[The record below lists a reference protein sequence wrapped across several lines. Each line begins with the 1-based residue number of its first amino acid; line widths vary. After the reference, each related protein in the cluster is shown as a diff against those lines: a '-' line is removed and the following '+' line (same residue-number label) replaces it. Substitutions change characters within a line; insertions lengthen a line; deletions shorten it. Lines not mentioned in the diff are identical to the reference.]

1 MRSIGLLLF
10 ASLFGFI
17 TLTNAQNGSVGQPF
31 TSLGQAQ
38 NVATDGVY
46 YFSLSGTSF
55 STYVR
60 VGGWVQVAIDFD
72 SGVGNLTQSNA
83 LNNSVR
89 GILTPTALS
98 TLGSATVTRVL
109 TSNGQLDVQNTRPGI
124 ITRIV
129 NNQTLLA
136 TPADNTD
143 NGGNWTGTN
152 TLATQFTNA
161 GNTQAYGLNLNIF
174 HAGNNG
180 DGIHWIPFYNQQM
193 IKFSAG
199 DIPNGAYFQLLVRAP
214 MVAVVSGPVINTQ
227 PSTSAQSVCLNA
239 AINALSVSATS
250 PNGSGITYQWYSNAS
265 ASNAGGTS
273 IGGATSSSY
282 TPPNNVVGTVYY
294 YVICTNNQGSATSTV
309 SAGITVNAIPQ
320 AAANSGSVDYLVV
333 GGGGGGGF
341 DGAGGGGGGQVK
353 TGSISLAS
361 GSYSV
366 TIGNGGANATGF
378 GAQAGNGGSTT
389 LSLPTPIVSIGGGG
403 GGSKGA
409 NGATG
414 GNGGGGGHS
423 NYAGA
428 AGAVGG
434 FAGGNAN
441 GDGGGGGGGAGTA
454 GATGSAGRN
463 GGDGV
468 LSSISGSATYYGG
481 GGGGGSYGSTGTA
494 LGGLG
499 GGGRGGLAYTPL
511 AVAGTPNTGG
521 GGGGAGEAQS
531 NPGRSGGSGVV
542 IVRYLGSPS
551 GTGGTITQTGGYTI
565 HTFNSNGTFAYNG
578 SSSAV
583 VPNVTVCGST
593 TATFTSTLAAG
604 LTLDWYNAAIGGTLL
619 SQGTSTYTTPVLA
632 STTTY
637 YVAVRNVSAGC
648 VSATR
653 TAVTAT
659 VNTTSFTST
668 TGASLCSTGTA
679 TLQAATAAGTINWY
693 AASTGGASLGTGTS
707 YTTPSIA
714 ATTTYYA
721 EVTNNGCTTN
731 PRVAVVASV
740 NSTPPTPTI
749 TQSGCGVLSLG
760 NYGGGNAL
768 DFGQFNSSSF
778 ITIPSSLNSVFNTNN
793 VTVEGWFKFDANNV
807 GFPMLIGEA
816 YVGDGKIT
824 FAMYKHGNYI
834 NAGYNNNG
842 WTLVTSAST
851 IQINTWMHIAA
862 TYDQTSIKIYINGNL
877 DATLNANA
885 ALPTGSESWYIGKR
899 WDSNDYFRGV
909 MDEIRIWNVARTQ
922 AQIQASMNTTVPTN
936 ATGLRAYYKLD
947 ESVGTSPAD
956 ATGNGYNGTLTN
968 GSIWQVPS
976 TSILG
981 ASQATY
987 LWSPGGQTTN
997 TITAATSG
1005 TYSVVATL
1013 SGCQSASASSS
1024 VVLGVTASSNQ
1035 TICSGTSPANLTLT
1049 GTAATIQWQSSS
1061 DNVNFTNIAGATS
1074 ATLSSAQM
1082 GNLNTT
1088 TYYRA
1093 YATSAVCAPSYSNT
1107 VTLTVNT
1114 TPSFT
1119 STTGASRCGTGTVT
1133 LQAATAAGTINWYAA
1148 LTGGA
1153 SLGTGTSFNTPSIAA
1168 TTTYYAAVT
1177 NNGCTTSPRT
1187 AVVATVN
1194 AIPTFSA
1201 TTGASICGTGT
1212 GTLQASTAA
1221 GTINWYAALTGGASL
1236 GTGTSYTTPSIATTT
1251 TYYADVT
1258 NNGCTTNPRVAVVAT
1273 VNTIPP
1279 IATNS
1284 PSGLTIDIL
1293 TVAGGGGAGYAR
1305 GGGGGAGGYIYST
1318 NVSYAAGTS
1327 DAITVGTGG
1336 SPGSDNAGTGVHATS
1351 GTNSSFG
1358 STYIAIGGGGGGSY
1372 GGGPQN
1378 GYNGGS
1384 GGGGANQSSS
1394 ANTGYGGTGTAGQGN
1409 AGGNSR
1415 CGGGGEVSGGGGGGA
1430 GGSGTHGTSNGCG
1443 SAANRPY
1450 NPGNGGNGLQN
1461 SISGTAVWY
1470 AGGGGGGGLG
1480 TSLNLQ
1486 GTNGLGGG
1494 QASYGGGGQCKLN
1507 ANNWVMESGGPGIVI
1522 VRYSGTP
1529 VATGGTITQVG
1540 GFTIHTFT
1548 TNGTFAFAGVASSA
1562 VIPNMTSCVAAAITF
1577 TGTVNAGYTLDW
1589 YNAASGGTL
1598 LSQGTS
1604 TYTTP
1609 VISTTTTYY
1618 VAVRNT
1624 TTGCVSATRTAVTA
1638 TINTASFTS
1647 TTGAS
1652 RCGTGTVTLQATTAA
1667 GTINW
1672 YAALTGGASLG
1683 TGTSYNTPS
1692 IATTTTYYADVTN
1705 NGCTSSPR
1713 TAVVATV
1720 NAIPTF
1726 SATTGASICGTGTV
1740 TLQAATAA
1748 GTINWYAALTGGA
1761 SLGTGT
1767 SYTTPSIATT
1777 TTYYADVTNNGC
1789 TSSPRTAVV
1798 ATVNAIPTF
1807 SATTGASRCGTGTVT
1822 LQAATAAGTIN
1833 WYAALTG
1840 GASLGTG
1847 TSFNTPSIAATT
1859 TYYADVTNNGCTSSP
1874 RTAVVATVNTIP
1886 TLPSTTGASIC
1897 GTGTATLQAT
1907 TAAGTINWYAA
1918 LTGGASLG
1926 TGTSYTTPSIATTT
1940 TYYVDV
1946 TDNGCTSSPRT
1957 AVVATVN
1964 ALPTPT
1970 ITQSGCGVLT
1980 LGNYGAGNALNL
1992 GTNNT
1997 SKYVS
2002 IPASLNASFNTNNIT
2017 VEGWFNLSA
2026 YDPAMPEPML
2036 VGEAYISDN
2045 KVTFMLSRYQNQI
2058 RAGYFSGSAWSLALS
2073 ASSIPANTWT
2083 HIAATYDQTSI
2094 KIYINGVLDGT
2105 LNASSPLPTG
2115 NEVWY
2120 LGKRFGGPDMIS
2132 GVMDEIRIWNV
2143 ARTQAQ
2149 IQAVMNTSVPTN
2161 STGLR
2166 AYYKLDESAGTSTAD
2181 ATGNGHNG
2189 TLINGPTWQVPSTSV
2204 LAGAAATFLWSPGG
2218 QTTNTITA
2226 ATNGTYTAVVTSA
2239 VGCQSAPVSANVVM
2253 GGVASSSQTVCP
2265 GLLPSAITLTNY
2277 GGTLQWQTS
2286 NDNVTF
2292 TNIAGQT
2299 SATLPANAIGIMAGT
2314 KYIRALVTNGG
2325 CVIPSNVVTLSP
2337 ANVNVLTP
2345 LTASS
2350 YVWNGQS
2357 SSDWGTLSN
2366 WYSYNGTSLVP
2377 AATLPGST
2385 ANTVIPANT
2394 GCILTQPTLSS
2405 GAIIINSLV
2414 LETGSQLT
2422 QSGGTLLLYTNF
2434 VKNGNL
2440 NSTGGLINF
2449 YGPTAATISG
2459 SGAVQF
2465 TKMRV
2470 NKLAGAT
2477 LTLQIPV
2484 TVSDSLTMILGNIYT
2499 TTNNLLTLGLNSA
2512 SPGKLVYTNGT
2523 VVGPLKRFFANVA
2536 VSGLAGRF
2544 PVGTATYNR
2553 YAQFSFASSPG
2564 VNQSLTVNYAS
2575 GAPLSGGNILYNG
2588 LPLWASNSLMQNYSA
2603 DGYWNVI
2610 PTNNDYT
2617 STINTAPYEV
2627 TLYANNL
2634 TGMQTPQV
2642 CRIIKSAGSNTAAQ
2656 NHVAWSACGTHT
2668 AIAGGASPL
2677 AFLISSTASQG
2688 FSWFNIGT
2696 PNSQALPVEF
2706 AGMTTTCEE
2715 EAISIRWS
2723 TESEHNNDYF
2733 RIEKSTDG
2741 STWDILGYV
2750 DAVGNSSVLNGYE
2763 FLDVEYR
2770 SNTYYRLYQ
2779 VDQDGSEELLSTMYS
2794 DCNVATDEIAS
2805 FPNPSD
2811 ESFSIFWKQFN
2822 TNGDG
2827 TITIRDINGKTMHH
2841 ETVALSLGANLF
2853 MIKAH
2858 LAPGVY
2864 MIELIDDNFERSLI
2878 KHVVK

>member
-1 MRSIGLLLF
+1 MRSIGLFLF
-10 ASLFGFI
+10 VSLFGFI
-17 TLTNAQNGSVGQPF
+17 TLTNAQNGSAGQPF

-38 NVATDGVY
+38 NVASDGVY
-46 YFSLSGTSF
+46 YFSLSGTTF

-72 SGVGNLTQSNA
+72 AGVGNLPQSNA
-83 LNNSVR
+83 LNNTVR
-89 GILTPTALS
+89 GILSTSALS

-152 TLATQFTNA
+152 TLATQFTNG
-161 GNTQAYGLNLNIF
+161 GNTQAYGLHSNIF

-193 IKFSAG
+193 IKFNAG

-214 MVAVVSGPVINTQ
+214 MVAVIAGPTINTQ
-227 PSTSAQSVCLNA
+227 PSTTAQSICLNA
-239 AINALSVSATS
+239 ATNALSVSATS

-265 ASNAGGTS
+265 NSNVGGTA
-273 IGGATSSSY
+273 IGGASSSSF
-282 TPPNNVVGTVYY
+282 TPPNNVAGTVYY
-294 YVICTNNQGSATSTV
+294 YVICTNNQGSTTSNV
-309 SAGITVNAIPQ
+309 SAGITVNAAPQ

-353 TGSISLAS
+353 TGTLSLAS
-361 GSYSV
+361 GSYAV
-366 TIGNGGANATGF
+366 TIGNGGANATSF

-389 LSLPTPIVSIGGGG
+389 LSFPTPIVSIGGGG

-428 AGAVGG
+428 AGAAGG

-463 GGDGV
+463 GGDGL

-481 GGGGGSYGSTGTA
+481 GGGGGTYGSSGTA

-499 GGGRGGLAYTPL
+499 GGGRGGVGFAPL
-511 AVAGTPNTGG
+511 AVVGTPNTGG

-542 IVRYLGSPS
+542 IVRYLGSPA
-551 GTGGTITQTGGYTI
+551 GTGGIITQSGGYTI

-593 TATFTSTLAAG
+593 SATFTSTLPAG
-604 LTLDWYNAAIGGTLL
+604 LTLDWYNAASGGTLL

-648 VSATR
+648 VSAIR

-659 VNTTSFTST
+659 VN
-668 TGASLCSTGTA
+668 A
-679 TLQAATAAGTINWY
+679 T
-693 AASTGGASLGTGTS
+693 
-707 YTTPSIA
+707 
-714 ATTTYYA
+714 
-721 EVTNNGCTTN
+721 
-731 PRVAVVASV
+731 
-740 NSTPPTPTI
+740 
-749 TQSGCGVLSLG
+749 
-760 NYGGGNAL
+760 
-768 DFGQFNSSSF
+768 
-778 ITIPSSLNSVFNTNN
+778 
-793 VTVEGWFKFDANNV
+793 
-807 GFPMLIGEA
+807 
-816 YVGDGKIT
+816 
-824 FAMYKHGNYI
+824 
-834 NAGYNNNG
+834 
-842 WTLVTSAST
+842 
-851 IQINTWMHIAA
+851 
-862 TYDQTSIKIYINGNL
+862 
-877 DATLNANA
+877 
-885 ALPTGSESWYIGKR
+885 
-899 WDSNDYFRGV
+899 
-909 MDEIRIWNVARTQ
+909 
-922 AQIQASMNTTVPTN
+922 
-936 ATGLRAYYKLD
+936 
-947 ESVGTSPAD
+947 
-956 ATGNGYNGTLTN
+956 
-968 GSIWQVPS
+968 
-976 TSILG
+976 
-981 ASQATY
+981 
-987 LWSPGGQTTN
+987 
-997 TITAATSG
+997 
-1005 TYSVVATL
+1005 
-1013 SGCQSASASSS
+1013 
-1024 VVLGVTASSNQ
+1024 
-1035 TICSGTSPANLTLT
+1035 
-1049 GTAATIQWQSSS
+1049 
-1061 DNVNFTNIAGATS
+1061 
-1074 ATLSSAQM
+1074 
-1082 GNLNTT
+1082 
-1088 TYYRA
+1088 
-1093 YATSAVCAPSYSNT
+1093 
-1107 VTLTVNT
+1107 
-1114 TPSFT
+1114 SFT

-1168 TTTYYAAVT
+1168 TTTYYAEVT
-1177 NNGCTTSPRT
+1177 NNGCTSSPRT

-1194 AIPTFSA
+1194 AIPTFSS
-1201 TTGASICGTGT
+1201 TTGASICGTST
-1212 GTLQASTAA
+1212 GTLQATTAA

-1236 GTGTSYTTPSIATTT
+1236 GTGTSYTTPSIAATT

-1258 NNGCTTNPRVAVVAT
+1258 NNGCTSSPRTSVVAT
-1273 VNTIPP
+1273 VNSLPQ
-1279 IATNS
+1279 AAGNS
-1284 PSGLTIDIL
+1284 GTSVDYL
-1293 TVAGGGGAGYAR
+1293 VV
-1305 GGGGGAGGYIYST
+1305 GGGGGGGHEGGGGGGGGQVKTGSVSFLNGSFAVTIGNGGAGATTISSQASNGGTTTLSLPT
-1318 NVSYAAGTS
+1318 PVVS
-1327 DAITVGTGG
+1327 
-1336 SPGSDNAGTGVHATS
+1336 
-1351 GTNSSFG
+1351 
-1358 STYIAIGGGGGGSY
+1358 IGGGGGGSKNAQGAS
-1372 GGGPQN
+1372 GGN
-1378 GYNGGS
+1378 
-1384 GGGGANQSSS
+1384 GGGGGHPGFSGGAG
-1394 ANTGYGGTGTAGQGN
+1394 AAGGFAGGTAN
-1409 AGGNSR
+1409 N
-1415 CGGGGEVSGGGGGGA
+1415 EIGGGGA
-1430 GGSGTHGTSNGCG
+1430 GAGAVGTSASN
-1443 SAANRPY
+1443 S
-1450 NPGNGGNGLQN
+1450 NGGIGVSS
-1461 SISGTAVWY
+1461 SISGSATFY
-1470 AGGGGGGGLG
+1470 GGGGGGGSWHIG
-1480 TSLNLQ
+1480 T
-1486 GTNGLGGG
+1486 GGG
-1494 QASYGGGGQCKLN
+1494 QGGQGGGG
-1507 ANNWVMESGGPGIVI
+1507 SGGTALSPLATSGAANTGGGGGGSGNSQSTPVAKNGGSGIVI
-1522 VRYSGTP
+1522 VRYLGSPSG
-1529 VATGGTITQVG
+1529 TGGTITQSG
-1540 GFTIHTFT
+1540 GYTIHTFNS
-1548 TNGTFAFAGVASSA
+1548 NGTFTFNNPSSA
-1562 VIPNMTSCVAAAITF
+1562 VVPNVTICGSTSATF
-1577 TGTVNAGYTLDW
+1577 TGTVAAGFTLDW
-1589 YNAASGGTL
+1589 YDAASGGNL
-1598 LSQGTS
+1598 LSQGTL

-1609 VISTTTTYY
+1609 ALASTTIYY
-1618 VAVRNT
+1618 VAVRNVS
-1624 TTGCVSATRTAVTA
+1624 TGCVSATRTTVTA
-1638 TINTASFTS
+1638 TVNATSFTS

-1652 RCGTGTVTLQATTAA
+1652 RCGTGTVTLQAAAAA

-1683 TGTSYNTPS
+1683 TGSNFTTPS
-1692 IATTTTYYADVTN
+1692 IAATTTYYVQVTN
-1705 NGCTSSPR
+1705 NGCTTNPR
-1713 TAVVATV
+1713 VAVVATV

-1726 SATTGASICGTGTV
+1726 SSTTGASICGGPSTL

-1789 TSSPRTAVV
+1789 TSSPRASIV
-1798 ATVNAIPTF
+1798 ATVIP
-1807 SATTGASRCGTGTVT
+1807 
-1822 LQAATAAGTIN
+1822 
-1833 WYAALTG
+1833 
-1840 GASLGTG
+1840 
-1847 TSFNTPSIAATT
+1847 
-1859 TYYADVTNNGCTSSP
+1859 
-1874 RTAVVATVNTIP
+1874 
-1886 TLPSTTGASIC
+1886 
-1897 GTGTATLQAT
+1897 
-1907 TAAGTINWYAA
+1907 
-1918 LTGGASLG
+1918 
-1926 TGTSYTTPSIATTT
+1926 
-1940 TYYVDV
+1940 
-1946 TDNGCTSSPRT
+1946 
-1957 AVVATVN
+1957 
-1964 ALPTPT
+1964 
-1970 ITQSGCGVLT
+1970 
-1980 LGNYGAGNALNL
+1980 
-1992 GTNNT
+1992 
-1997 SKYVS
+1997 
-2002 IPASLNASFNTNNIT
+2002 
-2017 VEGWFNLSA
+2017 
-2026 YDPAMPEPML
+2026 
-2036 VGEAYISDN
+2036 
-2045 KVTFMLSRYQNQI
+2045 
-2058 RAGYFSGSAWSLALS
+2058 
-2073 ASSIPANTWT
+2073 SSI
-2083 HIAATYDQTSI
+2083 
-2094 KIYINGVLDGT
+2094 
-2105 LNASSPLPTG
+2105 
-2115 NEVWY
+2115 
-2120 LGKRFGGPDMIS
+2120 
-2132 GVMDEIRIWNV
+2132 
-2143 ARTQAQ
+2143 
-2149 IQAVMNTSVPTN
+2149 
-2161 STGLR
+2161 
-2166 AYYKLDESAGTSTAD
+2166 
-2181 ATGNGHNG
+2181 
-2189 TLINGPTWQVPSTSV
+2189 
-2204 LAGAAATFLWSPGG
+2204 
-2218 QTTNTITA
+2218 
-2226 ATNGTYTAVVTSA
+2226 
-2239 VGCQSAPVSANVVM
+2239 
-2253 GGVASSSQTVCP
+2253 ASSSQTVCP

-2286 NDNVTF
+2286 NDNVNF

-2299 SATLPANAIGIMAGT
+2299 SATLPANSIGIMSGT
-2314 KYIRALVTNGG
+2314 KYIRAMVTNGA

-2385 ANTVIPANT
+2385 ANTIIPANT

-2434 VKNGNL
+2434 VKNGSL
-2440 NSTGGLINF
+2440 ISTGGLINF
-2449 YGPTAATISG
+2449 YGPTSATISG

-2512 SPGKLVYTNGT
+2512 TPGKLAYTSGT
-2523 VVGPLKRFFANVA
+2523 VVGPLKRFFANA
-2536 VSGLAGRF
+2536 VVTGLAGRF

-2553 YAQFSFASSPG
+2553 YAEFSFATSPG
-2564 VNQSLTVNYAS
+2564 SNQYLTVQYVS

-2627 TLYANNL
+2627 TLFANNL

-2668 AIAGGASPL
+2668 AIAGGANPL

-2733 RIEKSTDG
+2733 RIEKSADG
-2741 STWDILGYV
+2741 GAWDILGYV

-2763 FLDVEYR
+2763 YLDVEYR
-2770 SNTYYRLYQ
+2770 SNSYYRLYQ
-2779 VDQDGSEELLSTMYS
+2779 VDQDGSEELLSTLYS
-2794 DCNVATDEIAS
+2794 DCDVATDEITS
-2805 FPNPSD
+2805 FPNPSH

-2822 TNGDG
+2822 TSGDG

-2853 MIKAH
+2853 IIKEH

-2864 MIELIDDNFERSLI
+2864 MIELIDDNYERRLI

>member
-1 MRSIGLLLF
+1 
-10 ASLFGFI
+10 
-17 TLTNAQNGSVGQPF
+17 
-31 TSLGQAQ
+31 
-38 NVATDGVY
+38 
-46 YFSLSGTSF
+46 
-55 STYVR
+55 
-60 VGGWVQVAIDFD
+60 
-72 SGVGNLTQSNA
+72 
-83 LNNSVR
+83 
-89 GILTPTALS
+89 
-98 TLGSATVTRVL
+98 
-109 TSNGQLDVQNTRPGI
+109 
-124 ITRIV
+124 
-129 NNQTLLA
+129 
-136 TPADNTD
+136 
-143 NGGNWTGTN
+143 
-152 TLATQFTNA
+152 
-161 GNTQAYGLNLNIF
+161 
-174 HAGNNG
+174 
-180 DGIHWIPFYNQQM
+180 
-193 IKFSAG
+193 
-199 DIPNGAYFQLLVRAP
+199 
-214 MVAVVSGPVINTQ
+214 
-227 PSTSAQSVCLNA
+227 
-239 AINALSVSATS
+239 
-250 PNGSGITYQWYSNAS
+250 
-265 ASNAGGTS
+265 
-273 IGGATSSSY
+273 
-282 TPPNNVVGTVYY
+282 
-294 YVICTNNQGSATSTV
+294 
-309 SAGITVNAIPQ
+309 
-320 AAANSGSVDYLVV
+320 
-333 GGGGGGGF
+333 
-341 DGAGGGGGGQVK
+341 
-353 TGSISLAS
+353 
-361 GSYSV
+361 
-366 TIGNGGANATGF
+366 
-378 GAQAGNGGSTT
+378 
-389 LSLPTPIVSIGGGG
+389 
-403 GGSKGA
+403 
-409 NGATG
+409 
-414 GNGGGGGHS
+414 
-423 NYAGA
+423 
-428 AGAVGG
+428 
-434 FAGGNAN
+434 
-441 GDGGGGGGGAGTA
+441 
-454 GATGSAGRN
+454 
-463 GGDGV
+463 V

-499 GGGRGGLAYTPL
+499 GGGRGGLGNSPL
-511 AVAGTPNTGG
+511 AVVGTPNTGG

-542 IVRYLGSPS
+542 IVRYLGSPA
-551 GTGGTITQTGGYTI
+551 GTGGTITQSGGYTI

-604 LTLDWYNAAIGGTLL
+604 LTLDWYNAASGGTLL

-659 VNTTSFTST
+659 VNPTSFTST

-768 DFGQFNSSSF
+768 DFGQYNSSSF

-793 VTVEGWFKFDANNV
+793 VTVEGWFKFDPNNV

-816 YVGDGKIT
+816 FVSDGKIT
-824 FAMYKHGNYI
+824 FCMHKQGNTI
-834 NAGYNNNG
+834 IAGFYNNG
-842 WTLVTSAST
+842 WTVVTSAST
-851 IQINTWMHIAA
+851 IQYNTWMHIAA

-877 DATLNANA
+877 DATLNVNA
-885 ALPTGSESWYIGKR
+885 ALPTGSESWYIGRR
-899 WDSNDYFRGV
+899 WDHNDYFRGV

-947 ESVGTSPAD
+947 ESAGTSPAD

-1049 GTAATIQWQSSS
+1049 GTAATIQWQSST
-1061 DNVNFTNIAGATS
+1061 DNVNFTNIGGATS

-1082 GNLNTT
+1082 GNLNAT

-1107 VTLTVNT
+1107 VTITVNT
-1114 TPSFT
+1114 NPSFT

-1153 SLGTGTSFNTPSIAA
+1153 SLGAGTSFNTPSIAA

-1177 NNGCTTSPRT
+1177 NNGCTSSPRT

-1194 AIPTFSA
+1194 AIPTFSS
-1201 TTGASICGTGT
+1201 TTGASICGTST
-1212 GTLQASTAA
+1212 GTLQAATAA

-1236 GTGTSYTTPSIATTT
+1236 GTGTSYTTPSIAATT
-1251 TYYADVT
+1251 TYYADVTNNGCTSSPRTSVVATVNSLPQAAGNSGTTVDYLVVGGGGGGGQEGGGGGGGGQVKTGSVSFLNGSFAVTIGNGGAGATTISSQASNGGTTTLSLPTPVVSIGGGGGGSKNAQGASGGNGGGGGHPGFSGGAGAAGGFAGGTANNEIGGGGAGAGAVGTSASNSNGGIGVSSSISGSATFYGGGGGGGSWQVGTSGGQGGQGGGGSGGTASSPLATSGAANTGGGGGGSGNSGSTPVAKNGGSGIVIVRYLGSPSGTGGTITQSGGYTIHTFNSNGTFAFNNPSTAVVTNVTVCGLTSATFTGTVAAGFTLDWYDAASGGNLLSQGTLTYTTPALASTTIYYVAVRNVSTGCVSATRTAVTATVNATGFTSTTGASRCGTGTVTLQAATAAGTINWYSALTGGASLGAGTSFTTPSIAATTTYYVQVT

-1273 VNTIPP
+1273 VN
-1279 IATNS
+1279 
-1284 PSGLTIDIL
+1284 
-1293 TVAGGGGAGYAR
+1293 
-1305 GGGGGAGGYIYST
+1305 
-1318 NVSYAAGTS
+1318 
-1327 DAITVGTGG
+1327 
-1336 SPGSDNAGTGVHATS
+1336 
-1351 GTNSSFG
+1351 
-1358 STYIAIGGGGGGSY
+1358 
-1372 GGGPQN
+1372 
-1378 GYNGGS
+1378 
-1384 GGGGANQSSS
+1384 
-1394 ANTGYGGTGTAGQGN
+1394 
-1409 AGGNSR
+1409 
-1415 CGGGGEVSGGGGGGA
+1415 
-1430 GGSGTHGTSNGCG
+1430 
-1443 SAANRPY
+1443 
-1450 NPGNGGNGLQN
+1450 
-1461 SISGTAVWY
+1461 
-1470 AGGGGGGGLG
+1470 
-1480 TSLNLQ
+1480 
-1486 GTNGLGGG
+1486 
-1494 QASYGGGGQCKLN
+1494 
-1507 ANNWVMESGGPGIVI
+1507 
-1522 VRYSGTP
+1522 
-1529 VATGGTITQVG
+1529 
-1540 GFTIHTFT
+1540 
-1548 TNGTFAFAGVASSA
+1548 
-1562 VIPNMTSCVAAAITF
+1562 
-1577 TGTVNAGYTLDW
+1577 
-1589 YNAASGGTL
+1589 
-1598 LSQGTS
+1598 
-1604 TYTTP
+1604 
-1609 VISTTTTYY
+1609 
-1618 VAVRNT
+1618 
-1624 TTGCVSATRTAVTA
+1624 
-1638 TINTASFTS
+1638 
-1647 TTGAS
+1647 
-1652 RCGTGTVTLQATTAA
+1652 
-1667 GTINW
+1667 
-1672 YAALTGGASLG
+1672 
-1683 TGTSYNTPS
+1683 
-1692 IATTTTYYADVTN
+1692 
-1705 NGCTSSPR
+1705 
-1713 TAVVATV
+1713 
-1720 NAIPTF
+1720 AIPTF
-1726 SATTGASICGTGTV
+1726 SSTTGASICGGPSTL

-1798 ATVNAIPTF
+1798 ATVNAIPSLT
-1807 SATTGASRCGTGTVT
+1807 STTGASRCGTGTVT

-1840 GASLGTG
+1840 GASLATG

-1886 TLPSTTGASIC
+1886 TLTSTTGASIC

-1926 TGTSYTTPSIATTT
+1926 TGTSFNTPSIATTT

-1946 TDNGCTSSPRT
+1946 TNNGCTSSPRT

-2002 IPASLNASFNTNNIT
+2002 IPSSLNASFNTNNIT

-2026 YDPAMPEPML
+2026 YDPAMPEPTL

-2105 LNASSPLPTG
+2105 LNTSSPLPTG

-2120 LGKRFGGPDMIS
+2120 LGKRFAGPDMIS

-2161 STGLR
+2161 ATGLR

-2189 TLINGPTWQVPSTSV
+2189 TLINSPTWQVPSTSV

-2299 SATLPANAIGIMAGT
+2299 SATLAANAIGIMAGT
-2314 KYIRALVTNGG
+2314 KYIRAMVTNGG
-2325 CVIPSNVVTLSP
+2325 CVTPSNVVTLSP

-2434 VKNGNL
+2434 VKNGSL
-2440 NSTGGLINF
+2440 ISTGGLMNF
-2449 YGPTAATISG
+2449 YGPTSATISG

-2470 NKLAGAT
+2470 NKLAGAS

-2512 SPGKLVYTNGT
+2512 TPGKLAYTNGT
-2523 VVGPLKRFFANVA
+2523 IVGPFKRFFANA
-2536 VSGLAGRF
+2536 AISGLAGRF

-2564 VNQSLTVNYAS
+2564 VDQSLTVNYAS

-2642 CRIIKSAGSNTAAQ
+2642 CRIIKSAGSNTSAQ

-2668 AIAGGASPL
+2668 AIAGGANPL

-2715 EAISIRWS
+2715 EVISIRWS
-2723 TESEHNNDYF
+2723 TESEYNNDYF

-2741 STWDILGYV
+2741 SAWDILGYV
-2750 DAVGNSSVLNGYE
+2750 DAVGNSSILNGYE

-2822 TNGDG
+2822 TSGDG

-2853 MIKAH
+2853 MIKAP

-2864 MIELIDDNFERSLI
+2864 MIELMDDNYERSLI

>member
-1 MRSIGLLLF
+1 MRSICLF
-10 ASLFGFI
+10 LFVSLFGFI
-17 TLTNAQNGSVGQPF
+17 TLTNAQNGSVSQPF

-38 NVATDGVY
+38 NVASDGVY
-46 YFSLSGTSF
+46 YFSLSGTTF
-55 STYVR
+55 STHVR

-72 SGVGNLTQSNA
+72 TGVGNLPQSNA
-83 LNNSVR
+83 LNNTVR
-89 GILTPTALS
+89 GILSTSALS

-152 TLATQFTNA
+152 TLATQFTNG
-161 GNTQAYGLNLNIF
+161 GNTQAYGLHSNIF

-193 IKFSAG
+193 IKFNAG

-239 AINALSVSATS
+239 ATNALSVSATS

-265 ASNAGGTS
+265 NSNVGGTA
-273 IGGATSSSY
+273 IGGASSSSF
-282 TPPNNVVGTVYY
+282 TPPNNVAGTVYY
-294 YVICTNNQGSATSTV
+294 YVICTNNQASTTSTV

-353 TGSISLAS
+353 TGTLSLAS
-361 GSYSV
+361 GSYAV
-366 TIGNGGANATGF
+366 TIGNGGANATSF

-389 LSLPTPIVSIGGGG
+389 LSFPTPIVSIGGGG

-428 AGAVGG
+428 AGAAGG

-481 GGGGGSYGSTGTA
+481 GGGGGTYGSSGTA

-499 GGGRGGLAYTPL
+499 GGGRGGVGFSPL
-511 AVAGTPNTGG
+511 AVVGTPNTGG

-542 IVRYLGSPS
+542 IVRYLGSPA
-551 GTGGTITQTGGYTI
+551 GTGGIITQSGGYTI

-593 TATFTSTLAAG
+593 SATFTSTLPAG
-604 LTLDWYNAAIGGTLL
+604 LTLDWYNAASGGTLL

-659 VNTTSFTST
+659 VNATSFTST
-668 TGASLCSTGTA
+668 TGASRCGTGTV

-693 AASTGGASLGTGTS
+693 AALTGGASLGTGTS
-707 YTTPSIA
+707 FNTPSIA

-778 ITIPSSLNSVFNTNN
+778 ITIPSSLNAVFNTNN

-947 ESVGTSPAD
+947 ESAGTSPAD

-968 GSIWQVPS
+968 GSTWQVPS

-981 ASQATY
+981 ASQATF

-1005 TYSVVATL
+1005 TYSVVATI
-1013 SGCQSASASSS
+1013 SGCQSVPASSS

-1049 GTAATIQWQSSS
+1049 GNAATIQWQSST
-1061 DNVNFTNIAGATS
+1061 DNSNFTNIGGATS
-1074 ATLSSAQM
+1074 STLSSAQM

-1107 VTLTVNT
+1107 VTININPLPT
-1114 TPSFT
+1114 FT
-1119 STTGASRCGTGTVT
+1119 S
-1133 LQAATAAGTINWYAA
+1133 
-1148 LTGGA
+1148 
-1153 SLGTGTSFNTPSIAA
+1153 
-1168 TTTYYAAVT
+1168 
-1177 NNGCTTSPRT
+1177 
-1187 AVVATVN
+1187 
-1194 AIPTFSA
+1194 
-1201 TTGASICGTGT
+1201 
-1212 GTLQASTAA
+1212 
-1221 GTINWYAALTGGASL
+1221 
-1236 GTGTSYTTPSIATTT
+1236 
-1251 TYYADVT
+1251 
-1258 NNGCTTNPRVAVVAT
+1258 
-1273 VNTIPP
+1273 
-1279 IATNS
+1279 
-1284 PSGLTIDIL
+1284 
-1293 TVAGGGGAGYAR
+1293 
-1305 GGGGGAGGYIYST
+1305 
-1318 NVSYAAGTS
+1318 
-1327 DAITVGTGG
+1327 
-1336 SPGSDNAGTGVHATS
+1336 
-1351 GTNSSFG
+1351 
-1358 STYIAIGGGGGGSY
+1358 
-1372 GGGPQN
+1372 
-1378 GYNGGS
+1378 
-1384 GGGGANQSSS
+1384 
-1394 ANTGYGGTGTAGQGN
+1394 
-1409 AGGNSR
+1409 
-1415 CGGGGEVSGGGGGGA
+1415 
-1430 GGSGTHGTSNGCG
+1430 
-1443 SAANRPY
+1443 
-1450 NPGNGGNGLQN
+1450 
-1461 SISGTAVWY
+1461 
-1470 AGGGGGGGLG
+1470 
-1480 TSLNLQ
+1480 
-1486 GTNGLGGG
+1486 
-1494 QASYGGGGQCKLN
+1494 
-1507 ANNWVMESGGPGIVI
+1507 
-1522 VRYSGTP
+1522 
-1529 VATGGTITQVG
+1529 
-1540 GFTIHTFT
+1540 
-1548 TNGTFAFAGVASSA
+1548 
-1562 VIPNMTSCVAAAITF
+1562 
-1577 TGTVNAGYTLDW
+1577 
-1589 YNAASGGTL
+1589 
-1598 LSQGTS
+1598 
-1604 TYTTP
+1604 
-1609 VISTTTTYY
+1609 
-1618 VAVRNT
+1618 
-1624 TTGCVSATRTAVTA
+1624 
-1638 TINTASFTS
+1638 
-1647 TTGAS
+1647 
-1652 RCGTGTVTLQATTAA
+1652 
-1667 GTINW
+1667 
-1672 YAALTGGASLG
+1672 
-1683 TGTSYNTPS
+1683 
-1692 IATTTTYYADVTN
+1692 
-1705 NGCTSSPR
+1705 
-1713 TAVVATV
+1713 
-1720 NAIPTF
+1720 
-1726 SATTGASICGTGTV
+1726 
-1740 TLQAATAA
+1740 
-1748 GTINWYAALTGGA
+1748 
-1761 SLGTGT
+1761 
-1767 SYTTPSIATT
+1767 
-1777 TTYYADVTNNGC
+1777 
-1789 TSSPRTAVV
+1789 
-1798 ATVNAIPTF
+1798 
-1807 SATTGASRCGTGTVT
+1807 TTGASRCGTGTVT

-1874 RTAVVATVNTIP
+1874 RTAVVATVNAIP
-1886 TLPSTTGASIC
+1886 TFSSTTGASIC
-1897 GTGTATLQAT
+1897 GTSTGTLQAT
-1907 TAAGTINWYAA
+1907 TAAGTINWYAALTGGASLGTGTSYTTPSIAATTTYYADVTNNGCTSSPRTSVMATVNSLPQAAGNSGTTVDYLVVGGGGGGGHEGGGGGGGGQVKTGSVSFLNGSFAVTIGNGGAGATTISSQASNGGTTTLSLPTPVVSIGGGGGGSKNAQGASGGNGGGGGHPGFSGGAGAAGGFAGGTANNEIGGGGAGAGAVGTSASNSNGGIGVSSSISGSATFYGGGGGGGSWHIGTGGGQGGQGGGGSGGTALSPLATSGAANTGGGGGGSGNSQSTPVAKNGGSGIVIVRYLGSPSGTGGTITQSGGYTIHTFNSNGTFTFNNPSSAVVPNVTICGSTSATFTGTVAAGFTLDWYDAASGGNLLSQGTLTYTTPALASTTIYYVAVRNISTGCVSATRTAVTATVNATSFTSTTGASRCGTGTVTLQAASAAGTINWYAASTGGASLGAGSNFTTPSIAATTTYYVQVTNNGCTTNPRVAVVATVNAIPTFSSTTGASICGGPSTLTLQAATAAGTINWYAA

-1940 TYYVDV
+1940 TYYADV
-1946 TDNGCTSSPRT
+1946 TNNGCTSSPR
-1957 AVVATVN
+1957 ASIVATV
-1964 ALPTPT
+1964 
-1970 ITQSGCGVLT
+1970 
-1980 LGNYGAGNALNL
+1980 
-1992 GTNNT
+1992 
-1997 SKYVS
+1997 
-2002 IPASLNASFNTNNIT
+2002 IP
-2017 VEGWFNLSA
+2017 
-2026 YDPAMPEPML
+2026 
-2036 VGEAYISDN
+2036 
-2045 KVTFMLSRYQNQI
+2045 
-2058 RAGYFSGSAWSLALS
+2058 
-2073 ASSIPANTWT
+2073 SSI
-2083 HIAATYDQTSI
+2083 
-2094 KIYINGVLDGT
+2094 
-2105 LNASSPLPTG
+2105 
-2115 NEVWY
+2115 
-2120 LGKRFGGPDMIS
+2120 
-2132 GVMDEIRIWNV
+2132 
-2143 ARTQAQ
+2143 
-2149 IQAVMNTSVPTN
+2149 
-2161 STGLR
+2161 
-2166 AYYKLDESAGTSTAD
+2166 
-2181 ATGNGHNG
+2181 
-2189 TLINGPTWQVPSTSV
+2189 
-2204 LAGAAATFLWSPGG
+2204 
-2218 QTTNTITA
+2218 
-2226 ATNGTYTAVVTSA
+2226 
-2239 VGCQSAPVSANVVM
+2239 
-2253 GGVASSSQTVCP
+2253 ASSSQTVCP

-2286 NDNVTF
+2286 NDNSTF

-2299 SATLPANAIGIMAGT
+2299 SATLPANAIGIMVGT
-2314 KYIRALVTNGG
+2314 KYIRAMVTNGA
-2325 CVIPSNVVTLSP
+2325 CVTPSNVVTLSP

-2434 VKNGNL
+2434 VKNGSL
-2440 NSTGGLINF
+2440 ISTGGLMNF
-2449 YGPTAATISG
+2449 YGPTSAIISG

-2512 SPGKLVYTNGT
+2512 SPGKLVYSNGT
-2523 VVGPLKRFFANVA
+2523 VVGPLKRFFANAA

-2564 VNQSLTVNYAS
+2564 IDQSLTVNYAS

-2610 PTNNDYT
+2610 PSNNDYT

-2627 TLYANNL
+2627 TLFANNL

-2668 AIAGGASPL
+2668 AIAGGANPL

-2733 RIEKSTDG
+2733 RIEKSADG
-2741 STWDILGYV
+2741 GAWDILGYL

-2763 FLDVEYR
+2763 YLDVEYR
-2770 SNTYYRLYQ
+2770 SNSYYRLYQ
-2779 VDQDGSEELLSTMYS
+2779 VDQDGSEELLSTLYS
-2794 DCNVATDEIAS
+2794 DCDVATDEITS
-2805 FPNPSD
+2805 FPNPSH

-2822 TNGDG
+2822 TSGDG

-2853 MIKAH
+2853 IIKEH

-2864 MIELIDDNFERSLI
+2864 MIELMDDNYERRLI